1 MNRMLL
7 MSLVIMTFVLPIR
20 SARNPNAMLG
30 LRRAIFG
37 MTAWVGIYVV
47 ILAVFRLLY

>member
-1 MNRMLL
+1 MHKLLL
-7 MSLVIMTFVLPIR
+7 MSLLIMTFLIPIR

-37 MTAWVGIYVV
+37 MAAWVGVYVV
-47 ILAVFRLLY
+47 ILSVFQVF